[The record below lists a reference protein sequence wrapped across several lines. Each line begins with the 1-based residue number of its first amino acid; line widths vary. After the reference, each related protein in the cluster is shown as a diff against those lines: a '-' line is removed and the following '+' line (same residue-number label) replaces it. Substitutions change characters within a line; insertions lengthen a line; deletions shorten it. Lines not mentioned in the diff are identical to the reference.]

1 MDKRK
6 SRTNSKIRL
15 WIQAAFTALTNGYVW
30 GFVEGRIFTGPTKS
44 LCVPGLN
51 CYSCPGALGS
61 CPIGSLQAVLGSRN
75 YKFSFYIF
83 GFLVLVGSVLGRF
96 VCGWLCPFGLVQDLL
111 YKIPFVRK
119 WKNLPGH
126 KVLVWMKYL
135 ILIIFVILLP
145 LLVLDITGQ
154 GAPWFCQ
161 YICPSG
167 TFMAGIPL
175 LIGNEALRGAAGFLF
190 AWKELILAVLLL
202 LSLMIYRPFCKY
214 LCPLGAVYGLFN
226 PVSMYRYRL
235 DTEQCTKCGKCQ
247 KACKMD
253 IPVWKTP
260 NSREC
265 IRCGDCIQS
274 CSFDALESTWK
285 KRKDEAGK

>member
-1 MDKRK
+1 M
-6 SRTNSKIRL
+6 
-15 WIQAAFTALTNGYVW
+15 
-30 GFVEGRIFTGPTKS
+30 
-44 LCVPGLN
+44 
-51 CYSCPGALGS
+51 
-61 CPIGSLQAVLGSRN
+61 
-75 YKFSFYIF
+75 
-83 GFLVLVGSVLGRF
+83 GSVLGRF

-226 PVSMYRYRL
+226 PISMYRYRL